1 MKRTYSA
8 KSKIRLNYLF
18 SNFTFLI
25 SLLLGILFILLVVF
39 ITTEAIRG
47 FVDFGFSNIIFT
59 NKFNQTE
66 KSFWLPF
73 SVTLITSLL
82 ALMLALFFGVKTAIF
97 IKFRLKPEHGKWVR
111 IMFETL
117 SGIPSVMFGL
127 FAINSFGKIFSLIG
141 ISTLSIFNA
150 SMMLVFMVLP
160 TIISM
165 TLNALNSVDENLLSN
180 PIALGNPKT
189 RSIYKVY
196 KKSIKSN
203 ILIIAIVAFSRAI
216 GESMAVSMILQ
227 SSPNADA
234 FTDNGFFGIFLSG
247 SQSIGAFIS
256 TNMFSDSDPEKIR
269 PLLYSFGFIMFIIIM
284 ILNIFITIYS
294 TKKNKNKATK
304 ITEIKNDF
312 YNGFM
317 YIPNIILSGIERI
330 FSKEY
335 RNYDHKNVEQSIVYS
350 KLRRGSYKF
359 SRSYSVYKI
368 SLEWISVII
377 CTSFLVWIVGDILV
391 NGAISLN
398 EPSASTFSTAKNSV
412 GQSFYITLLVIL
424 VSLVISF
431 PISLF
436 ISIYLSE
443 YVKNNKIKNTIT
455 FFIDS
460 ISATPSILF
469 GMFGVLFFIETLG
482 WTTNGKQ
489 GNSLIA
495 GILTLSIVIL
505 PTFIRTLEQALQ
517 SVSKEIRENSYALG
531 NSKLETIFKLVI
543 PAASKGITT
552 SLVLTIGRILSET
565 APLYLTAGLSSSW
578 VTALDRPGTTLTVQI
593 YAQQFS
599 PSPYRTN
606 VQYEAAFLTII
617 LVFIIVFI
625 GYWAI
630 PNWKEIKLFFK
641 RIHYLIKYKLENF
654 IENKFGKKGIIIHE

>member
-1 MKRTYSA
+1 MYIENKKTN
-8 KSKIRLNYLF
+8 KVKLNRIF
-18 SNFTFLI
+18 NNFTFCI
-25 SLLLGILFILLVVF
+25 SLLLGIIFLLLVIF
-39 ITTEAIRG
+39 ITIEAIN
-47 FVDFGFSNIIFT
+47 GFSKFGIANILFT
-59 NKFNQTE
+59 GKFNQTQ

-73 SVTLITSLL
+73 SVTLLTSIIALL
-82 ALMLALFFGVKTAIF
+82 IALFLGVKTAIF
-97 IKFRLKPEHGKWVR
+97 IKFRLSKKHSKWVR
-111 IMFETL
+111 ILFEML

-127 FAINSFGKIFSLIG
+127 FAVNSFGKIFSIFG
-141 ISTLSIFNA
+141 ISSISVFNA
-150 SMMLVFMVLP
+150 SMMLVFMVIP

-165 TLNALNSVDENLLSN
+165 TLNALNSVDDNLLSN
-180 PIALGNPKT
+180 PIALGNSKT

-196 KKSIKSN
+196 KKSIRSN
-203 ILIIAIVAFSRAI
+203 ILVIAIVAFSRAI

-227 SSPNADA
+227 SSPSSEA
-234 FTDNGFFGIFLSG
+234 FTENGFFGIFMSG

-284 ILNIFITIYS
+284 LLNIFITIYS
-294 TKKNKNKATK
+294 TKKHKNRSQNLQK
-304 ITEIKNDF
+304 IKNDF

-317 YIPNIILSGIERI
+317 FIPNLLSSFIEFI
-330 FSKEY
+330 FSKKY
-335 RNYDHKNVEQSIVYS
+335 KKYNHKNIDESIAYS
-350 KLRRGSYKF
+350 KVRKQNYIFYDMYSCIKIAFEIF
-359 SRSYSVYKI
+359 SI
-368 SLEWISVII
+368 LI
-377 CTSFLVWIVGDILV
+377 CSIFLFWIVGDILV
-391 NGAISLN
+391 NGFFSLSK
-398 EPSASTFSTAKNSV
+398 ESASTFVVSKNTI
-412 GQSFYITLLVIL
+412 GQSFFITLLVIL

-443 YVKNNKIKNTIT
+443 YVKNKKVKNTIT

-482 WTTNGKQ
+482 LTSNGKL

-531 NSKLETIFKLVI
+531 NTKLETIFKLVI
-543 PAASKGITT
+543 PAAFRGITT
-552 SLVLTIGRILSET
+552 SIVLTIGRILSET

-578 VTALDRPGTTLTVQI
+578 DIALDRPGTTLTIQI

-599 PSPYRTN
+599 SSPYRTY
-606 VQYEAAFLTII
+606 VQYEAALLTLF
-617 LVFIIVFI
+617 LVFILVVI
-625 GYWAI
+625 GYIII
-630 PNWKEIKLFFK
+630 PNWKEIKDWVKDKYFS
-641 RIHYLIKYKLENF
+641 IKYKLEK
-654 IENKFGKKGIIIHE
+654 IKEEKLGNKGVILYA

>member
-1 MKRTYSA
+1 M
-8 KSKIRLNYLF
+8 IWVIVELN
-18 SNFTFLI
+18 N
-25 SLLLGILFILLVVF
+25 
-39 ITTEAIRG
+39 
-47 FVDFGFSNIIFT
+47 
-59 NKFNQTE
+59 E

-73 SVTLITSLL
+73 SVTILSSLL
-82 ALMLALFFGVKTAIF
+82 ALVIALIFGVKTAIF
-97 IKFRLKPEHGKWVR
+97 IKFRLKNESSKWVR

-127 FAINSFGKIFSLIG
+127 FAINSFGKLFSFMG
-141 ISTLSIFNA
+141 ISPMSVFNA

-180 PIALGNPKT
+180 PIALGNTKT

-196 KKSIKSN
+196 KKSIRSN
-203 ILIIAIVAFSRAI
+203 ILVIAIVAFSRAI

-227 SSPNADA
+227 SSPNVEA
-234 FTDNGFFGIFLSG
+234 FSDNGFFGIFLSS

-269 PLLYSFGFIMFIIIM
+269 PLLYAFGFIMFIIIM
-284 ILNIFITIYS
+284 ILNIFITTYS
-294 TKKNKNKATK
+294 SKKIKNKATRST
-304 ITEIKNDF
+304 IIKRDF

-317 YIPNIILSGIERI
+317 FIPNSIFSFIERL
-330 FSKEY
+330 FSIEY
-335 RNYDHKNVEQSIVYS
+335 KNYNHKNIDESISYS
-350 KLRRGSYKF
+350 KIRRNSYKL
-359 SRSYSVYKI
+359 SKTYSVYKI
-368 SLEWISVII
+368 VLEWLSVLI
-377 CTSFLVWIVGDILV
+377 CASFLVWIIGDILV
-391 NGAISLN
+391 NGIISLN
-398 EPSASTFSTAKNSV
+398 QPSSSTFIVTKNSI
-412 GQSFYITLLVIL
+412 GQSFFITLFVIL

-443 YVKNNKIKNTIT
+443 YVKNKKVKNTIT

-482 WTTNGKQ
+482 WSSNGTQ

-505 PTFIRTLEQALQ
+505 PTFIRTLEQALH
-517 SVSKEIRENSYALG
+517 SVSSEIRENSYALG
-531 NSKLETIFKLVI
+531 NTKLQTIFKLVI

-578 VTALDRPGTTLTVQI
+578 MVALDRPGTTLTIQI

-606 VQYEAAFLTII
+606 IQYEASFLTII
-617 LVFIIVFI
+617 LVFLIVLT
-625 GYWAI
+625 GYWLI
-630 PNWKEIKLFFK
+630 PNWKEIKTFFK
-641 RIHYLIKYKLENF
+641 DWFYLLKYKFSKFKED
-654 IENKFGKKGIIIHE
+654 KFGKKGVIIYD

>member
-1 MKRTYSA
+1 MKNKFTT
-8 KSKIRLNYLF
+8 KNKIKLNSLF
-18 SNFTFLI
+18 GNFTFTI
-25 SLLLGILFILLVVF
+25 SFLLGIIFILLVVF
-39 ITTEAIRG
+39 ITMEAIKG
-47 FVDFGFSNIIFT
+47 FSDFGINNILFT
-59 NKFNQTE
+59 GEFNQTN

-73 SVTLITSLL
+73 SVTLLSSLL
-82 ALMLALFFGVKTAIF
+82 ALLIALIFGLKTAIF
-97 IKFRLKPEHGKWVR
+97 IKFRLKPETAKWVR

-127 FAINSFGKIFSLIG
+127 FAINSFGKLFSIFG
-141 ISTLSIFNA
+141 ISPMSVFNA

-165 TLNALNSVDENLLSN
+165 SLNALNSVDENLLSN
-180 PIALGNPKT
+180 PIALGNSKT

-196 KKSIKSN
+196 KKSIKTN
-203 ILIIAIVAFSRAI
+203 ILVIAIVAFSRAI

-227 SSPNADA
+227 SSPNSEA
-234 FTDNGFFGIFLSG
+234 FSEDGFFGIFLSG

-269 PLLYSFGFIMFIIIM
+269 PLLYAFGFIMFIIIM
-284 ILNIFITIYS
+284 ILNIFITTYS
-294 TKKNKNKATK
+294 TKKSKNKATK
-304 ITEIKNDF
+304 FTEIRKDF

-317 YIPNIILSGIERI
+317 CIPNIIFTSIERL
-330 FSKEY
+330 FSK
-335 RNYDHKNVEQSIVYS
+335 DYS
-350 KLRRGSYKF
+350 KYNHKDVEESISYSKVRRNSYKL
-359 SRSYSVYKI
+359 SRTYSIYKI
-368 SLEWISVII
+368 SLEWISVLI
-377 CTSFLVWIVGDILV
+377 CASFLVWIVGDILV
-391 NGAISLN
+391 NGVISLT
-398 EPSASTFSTAKNSV
+398 EPSASTFIVTKNSV
-412 GQSFYITLLVIL
+412 GQSFFITLLVIL

-443 YVKNNKIKNTIT
+443 YVKNKKIKNTIT

-482 WTTNGKQ
+482 WTCNGKQ

-517 SVSKEIRENSYALG
+517 SVPNEIRENSYALG
-531 NSKLETIFKLVI
+531 NTKLETIFKLVI

-578 VTALDRPGTTLTVQI
+578 VVALDRPGTTLTIQI
-593 YAQQFS
+593 YSQQFS

-606 VQYEAAFLTII
+606 IQYEAAFLTII
-617 LVFIIVFI
+617 LVFLIVFI
-625 GYWAI
+625 GYWMI
-630 PNWKEIKLFFK
+630 PNWKEIKCFFK
-641 RIHYLIKYKLENF
+641 GKYSYWKYKLEKYK
-654 IENKFGKKGIIIHE
+654 EDKFGKKGVIIYG